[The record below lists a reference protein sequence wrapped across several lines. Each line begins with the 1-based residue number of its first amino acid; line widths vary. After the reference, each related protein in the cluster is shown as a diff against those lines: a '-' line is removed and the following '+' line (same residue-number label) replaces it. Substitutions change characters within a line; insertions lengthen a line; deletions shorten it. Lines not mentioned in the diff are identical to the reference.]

1 MMTSG
6 AGTCPYLCDLR
17 TGDRLRAR
25 FRRHAK
31 GRSMDDMT
39 AKRKRPTDRLPS
51 RLPNPPRSDEW
62 LGGEAHVRFQRGR
75 SWHDL
80 FQSHRKGMA
89 GLALAFLVG
98 IAVGTGVSIL
108 TNHRR

>member
-1 MMTSG
+1 M
-6 AGTCPYLCDLR
+6 A
-17 TGDRLRAR
+17 AR
-25 FRRHAK
+25 RKHQTDHM
-31 GRSMDDMT
+31 RSH
-39 AKRKRPTDRLPS
+39 
-51 RLPNPPRSDEW
+51 PPDPHRSEEW
-62 LGGEAHVRFQRGR
+62 LGGEPHVRFQRGR
-75 SWHDL
+75 SWRDL

>member
-1 MMTSG
+1 
-6 AGTCPYLCDLR
+6 
-17 TGDRLRAR
+17 
-25 FRRHAK
+25 
-31 GRSMDDMT
+31 MT
-39 AKRKRPTDRLPS
+39 AKKRRPTDRIVN
-51 RLPNPPRSDEW
+51 RPPDPHRSEEW

-75 SWHDL
+75 SWRDL